1 MQLLTL
7 PPFISYSPLVIPLTH
22 DRTRVNL
29 TLARR
34 DLFDARF
41 QLISLEDRD
50 NTESEAVNFAQNAG
64 ELDRTSEGRA
74 LEFLDAPS
82 DLVPGVYEGGLK
94 TWECA
99 SDLVDCLDGILGSE
113 SLGRLRGKKVLELG
127 CGTAIPSLYIVQQLF
142 LEPPGE
148 SAESRQQDEVHVHM
162 QDYNALVL
170 RLVTLPNIILTWYT
184 HLKQE

>member
-1 MQLLTL
+1 MFKFNFALDDEDEILNSTFEGHPPSQQENNSNRTQNFPEDDVLAEHSLQDLLLTL
-7 PPFISYSPLVIPLTH
+7 PPVISYSPLVIPLTH

-113 SLGRLRGKKVLELG
+113 SLGRLRGKKVLE
-127 CGTAIPSLYIVQQLF
+127 
-142 LEPPGE
+142 
-148 SAESRQQDEVHVHM
+148 
-162 QDYNALVL
+162 
-170 RLVTLPNIILTWYT
+170 
-184 HLKQE
+184 